1 MDASAW
7 LAKTAPG
14 SLNEQER
21 GAIKDFTLLW
31 SLYEGTILNN
41 SANANAIIRTVRSLK
56 NDGKLSMEPLRP
68 AIKHF
73 LDRYYDGIDL
83 THHFYHLHL
92 RSNDHPDLVERV
104 VRRQSSD
111 DVEILS
117 ALLIMV
123 FRLRNNLF
131 HGIKWSYEIQGQLEN
146 FRNANNLLM
155 TVMEMHRA

>member
-83 THHFYHLHL
+83 THHFYQPAFKVQRPPRPCGKSGPASVL
-92 RSNDHPDLVERV
+92 
-104 VRRQSSD
+104 
-111 DVEILS
+111 
-117 ALLIMV
+117 
-123 FRLRNNLF
+123 
-131 HGIKWSYEIQGQLEN
+131 G
-146 FRNANNLLM
+146 
-155 TVMEMHRA
+155 